1 MHVERWRQ
9 WKEFSSC
16 GCCGSFYMSS
26 PDNAKSTINTARRQ
40 RLTEEFAPFLTI
52 YYYLSQFIDC
62 PCCDSSIVATV
73 VQCWQLKS
81 PPTDRLS
88 LAAFVV
94 DFVLSGHPVSG
105 FEVDRRTEVLMALS
119 LIPTPNYLCCLCIDK
134 YRAPE

>member
-1 MHVERWRQ
+1 MLASILAGLFESKSHSEYETGKTQLLTKSVP
-9 WKEFSSC
+9 
-16 GCCGSFYMSS
+16 GSPSGLNTGNRIEGALGS
-26 PDNAKSTINTARRQ
+26 DNAKSTINTARRR

-94 DFVLSGHPVSG
+94 DL
-105 FEVDRRTEVLMALS
+105 ALS
-119 LIPTPNYLCCLCIDK
+119 D
-134 YRAPE
+134 